1 MNRTS
6 EEIYLGVDQLFKD
19 GAVDRTFAELLDPVD
34 KFPNFGLAH
43 NLPGWIYETRLS
55 EFDEAM
61 KNYHNA
67 IRLSTDSKSIQG
79 YLDSVDRCKEK
90 LNHQG

>member
-1 MNRTS
+1 M
-6 EEIYLGVDQLFKD
+6 VKD

-34 KFPNFGLAH
+34 KFPDLGLAH
-43 NLPGWIYETRLS
+43 NLSGWIYETRLG

-61 KNYHNA
+61 KTYHIA
-67 IRLSTDSKSIQG
+67 MRLYTDSKSIQG
-79 YLDSVDRCKEK
+79 YLDSVNRCKEK